1 MSHLHCSTLRF
12 VAAGIIF
19 SNLNPVLGEPTLDEY
34 RQARAIVDAA
44 GSAGQALEQ
53 FGALDGLTDVE
64 TAEAYAVLEVL
75 PRAVD
80 RAIIAA
86 LQSGFS
92 RDVAIRLEWVERA
105 DGPIEVRV
113 FEEPH
118 AGQVRVRIV
127 LVAPDG
133 ATFLD

>member
-1 MSHLHCSTLRF
+1 

-19 SNLNPVLGEPTLDEY
+19 TNLNPVLGDPTLDEY
-34 RQARAIVDAA
+34 RRARAVVDAA
-44 GSAGQALEQ
+44 GTVGQSLAQ
-53 FGALDGLTDVE
+53 FGALDGLTE
-64 TAEAYAVLEVL
+64 AQIAEAHAVLEVL
-75 PRAVD
+75 PRPVD

-86 LQSGFS
+86 LQSGFA
-92 RDVAIRLEWVERA
+92 REVAIRLEWVERA

-118 AGQVRVRIV
+118 GDRVRVRIA

-133 ATFLD
+133 ATFLT

>member
-1 MSHLHCSTLRF
+1 MSHVDCTTLRF

-19 SNLNPVLGEPTLDEY
+19 RNLNPVLGESTLDEY

-44 GSAGQALEQ
+44 GSVGQALDQ
-53 FGALDGLTDVE
+53 FGALEGLTDVE

-86 LQSGFS
+86 LQSGFA
-92 RDVAIRLEWVERA
+92 RGVAIHLEWVERA

-113 FEEPH
+113 FEETH
-118 AGQVRVRIV
+118 NDRVRVRISV
-127 LVAPDG
+127 VSPDG
-133 ATFLD
+133 ATFLA

>member
-1 MSHLHCSTLRF
+1 MPGAIVFPH
-12 VAAGIIF
+12 
-19 SNLNPVLGEPTLDEY
+19 LNPVLGDPALDEY
-34 RQARAIVDAA
+34 RRARAIVDAA
-44 GSAGQALEQ
+44 GTAAQALEQ

-64 TAEAYAVLEVL
+64 AAELRAVLEVL

-86 LQSGFS
+86 LQSGFA
-92 RDVAIRLEWVERA
+92 RDVAISIEWIERA

-118 AGQVRVRIV
+118 GDRVRVRIAV
-127 LVAPDG
+127 VSPHG
-133 ATFLD
+133 ATFLA